1 MLKLQDVLAMG
12 KALKLDEAKLKE
24 AFENKVE
31 VDFEVKT
38 DDLVVMTVQ
47 ERTQREESLK
57 RTHEKA
63 GSEIAIKNMRETL
76 QLDFEGKT
84 EDKFIEAFKAKVL
97 KDANI
102 NESEKVAELNKTIE
116 GLRTNIQTLKSENEG
131 IITKQKAAQLDSQIL
146 SWVIDKKPDN
156 LTNEEFLAI
165 VKMNNEIYEENGQLF
180 VKRDGKPVQ
189 DPTTLSNIPA
199 KDAVVK
205 YIDERKIGKDA
216 SGAGFVGRNG
226 PDSSGAALGIRNM
239 KQFNEHLQS
248 KGINAGSQQAAAL
261 LNEITA
267 QVKDFDFTPA

>member
-116 GLRTNIQTLKSENEG
+116 GLRTNIQTLQSENQK
-131 IITKQKAAQLDSQIL
+131 IITKQKADQLDRQI
-146 SWVIDKKPDN
+146 S
-156 LTNEEFLAI
+156 
-165 VKMNNEIYEENGQLF
+165 
-180 VKRDGKPVQ
+180 
-189 DPTTLSNIPA
+189 
-199 KDAVVK
+199 
-205 YIDERKIGKDA
+205 
-216 SGAGFVGRNG
+216 
-226 PDSSGAALGIRNM
+226 
-239 KQFNEHLQS
+239 
-248 KGINAGSQQAAAL
+248 
-261 LNEITA
+261 
-267 QVKDFDFTPA
+267 